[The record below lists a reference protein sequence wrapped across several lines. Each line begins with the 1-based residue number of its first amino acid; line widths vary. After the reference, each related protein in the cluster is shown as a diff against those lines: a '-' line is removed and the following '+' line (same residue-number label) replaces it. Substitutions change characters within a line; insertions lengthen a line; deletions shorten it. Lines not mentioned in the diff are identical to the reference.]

1 METNLKDLLGPG
13 SEGLLLATELVALA
27 HAEDAFAPQL
37 LEQRVH
43 GVGKGT
49 EVRIGPNTENLE
61 RCKATGKTE
70 RQEIQLCRESVFF
83 LALEAKIHK
92 QRHTHSLTLAHTL
105 IQRERN
111 KEKGSEIG

>member
-49 EVRIGPNTENLE
+49 EVRIGP
-61 RCKATGKTE
+61 RAKAKHGKP
-70 RQEIQLCRESVFF
+70 REMQSHREDREARDT
-83 LALEAKIHK
+83 AL
-92 QRHTHSLTLAHTL
+92 
-105 IQRERN
+105 
-111 KEKGSEIG
+111 